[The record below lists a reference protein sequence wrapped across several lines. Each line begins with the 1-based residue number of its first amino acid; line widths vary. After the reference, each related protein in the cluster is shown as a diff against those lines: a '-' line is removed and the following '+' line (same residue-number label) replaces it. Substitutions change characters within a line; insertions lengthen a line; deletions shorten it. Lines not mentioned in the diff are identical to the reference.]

1 MKITYINWLILVLLF
16 IWFHSKYEFMD
27 KNVEVLK
34 LPNECLYTL
43 HLPLLNENPKRLTFI
58 FIVKIISLL
67 ISLMYCTGKVVLI
80 KP

>member
-1 MKITYINWLILVLLF
+1 
-16 IWFHSKYEFMD
+16 MD
-27 KNVEVLK
+27 KNVGVLK

-43 HLPLLNENPKRLTFI
+43 HLPILNEKLKRLPFI

-67 ISLMYCTGKVVLI
+67 VSLLYYTGKVVLI